1 MCLKHLFELEMLREI
16 IRHTTLFS
24 DMKHVAWKR
33 LQIISEHDDKQI

>member
-24 DMKHVAWKR
+24 DVNHVPQKG
-33 LQIISEHDDKQI
+33 LQIISQDDDTQM

>member
-24 DMKHVAWKR
+24 DMKHVVWKR
-33 LQIISEHDDKQI
+33 LQIISEHDDKQM